1 MMAGAVYTLPAQ
13 RSVPLPLTRQ
23 RLIPMATWGGKLRS
37 FTLPRES
44 NLHTLLT
51 PPTKEEQQTRNGEF
65 SKQHNM
71 WMYTRRERERSKLLH
86 RALYVGGRTLGNSRN
101 KGSLTARQTPES

>member
-1 MMAGAVYTLPAQ
+1 MFLIPGIISSYVKEDSVFAEPNPGGVTMMAGAVYTLPAQ

-65 SKQHNM
+65 SK
-71 WMYTRRERERSKLLH
+71 
-86 RALYVGGRTLGNSRN
+86 
-101 KGSLTARQTPES
+101 